1 MLAEQAPKP
10 SPLLH
15 AWHDPLAGLK
25 GVESACVKLA
35 DLNCDGDSKLCVCDQ
50 ENKLKI
56 YKGTSLLNEHALLVP
71 PVAMS
76 VIQIDMTMPRI
87 PSLAVAA
94 GSHVFV
100 YRQLRPYRKW
110 TCPNIEISQMEQDLW
125 RDLQASAC
133 TPALAVKYLREAR
146 DDGKVHLSSRSHELL
161 SHVGEGEQISSTAL
175 NFIDEVK
182 GQPFI
187 QMTLI
192 TCMETIKKEMDE
204 PDAVSLLVL
213 GTEAGQIYILPQDPS
228 GSNFLCRVQLP
239 ATPTMISVS
248 GLFDVEWR
256 VSVICRDGKL
266 YNIKNG
272 DMKGQAVLSGT
283 VVDLGSQAVVM
294 VKQDKY
300 LWIATMERL
309 VSCYSSR
316 GKRMKGLV
324 LTEDISEM
332 CVLHMKRSKVG
343 SLLLVAL
350 ATGEMCI
357 YRDLT
362 KIHSIF
368 VDKPV
373 SALCYGSYGRE
384 ENSLVV
390 VHGNGALTVKIWK
403 RTVDAESMG
412 GTNGPPPEQDI
423 PLPVPKKTKLYV
435 EQTQRERDHA
445 PSMHRGFQRDLCKM
459 RLTTARAY
467 VKTLTDGFMG
477 VTPLGSQDIRIQ
489 VQVQGLG
496 PKFLLKITL
505 QNGSPQPITNSVL
518 LFSFDTNLYVMGHD
532 SSSQQSLAIPVL
544 LPGPKHVVETH
555 VLSVEPQGRAG
566 QVLLLLY
573 SSAYA
578 SSAVPG
584 PNASSCIP
592 MLSASVRMPTS
603 EPML

>member
-1 MLAEQAPKP
+1 MSGDAAK

-25 GVESACVKLA
+25 GVNSACVKLA
-35 DLNCDGDSKLCVCDQ
+35 DLNCDGDSKLCVCDRDK
-50 ENKLKI
+50 KLKV
-56 YKGTSLLNEHALLVP
+56 YKGTSLMGEYAILDT
-71 PVAMS
+71 PVAMA
-76 VIQIDMTMPRI
+76 VIHIDYSMPRI
-87 PSLAVAA
+87 PSLAIAA

-110 TCPNIEISQMEQDLW
+110 SCPPIDISQMELDLW
-125 RDLQASAC
+125 RDLQSGNC
-133 TPALAVKYLREAR
+133 EPALAIKCLTEAR
-146 DDGKVHLSSRSHELL
+146 DSGKIQLSSRSHELL
-161 SHVGEGEQISSTAL
+161 SHVDEGGVVSKAAT
-175 NFIDEVK
+175 NYIDEVK
-182 GQPFI
+182 DQQFV
-187 QMTLI
+187 QLTLI
-192 TCMETIKKEMDE
+192 TCMDTVKKEVDE
-204 PDAVSLLVL
+204 PEAVSLLVV
-213 GTEAGQIYILPQDPS
+213 GTESGQIYILPQDPS
-228 GSNFLCRVQLP
+228 GSNFICKVQLP
-239 ATPTMISVS
+239 SAATLISVN
-248 GLFDVEWR
+248 GVFDVEWR
-256 VSVICRDGKL
+256 VSVTCRDGKL
-266 YNIKNG
+266 YSIKNG
-272 DMKGQAVLSGT
+272 DVRGQAVLSGT
-283 VVDLGSQAVVM
+283 VVDLGAQAVVM
-294 VKQDKY
+294 AKQDKY

-309 VSCYSSR
+309 VSCYSNR
-316 GKRMKGLV
+316 GKRIKGLV

-343 SLLLVAL
+343 SLLLIAL

-362 KIHSIF
+362 KIHSVF
-368 VDKPV
+368 VDKPI

-390 VHGNGALTVKIWK
+390 VHGQGALTVKIWK
-403 RTVDAESMG
+403 RAVDAEAMSG
-412 GTNGPPPEQDI
+412 SNGPPPEQDI

-496 PKFLLKITL
+496 PKFLLKISL

-518 LFSFDTNLYVMGHD
+518 LFSFDSNLYVMGHD
-532 SSSQQSLAIPVL
+532 SSSQQSLSIPVL
-544 LPGPKHVVETH
+544 LPGPKHCVETH
-555 VLSVEPQGRAG
+555 VMSVDPQGRAG

-573 SSAYA
+573 SSSN
-578 SSAVPG
+578 SSVG
-584 PNASSCIP
+584 ISSNPNSSSCIP

-603 EPML
+603 EPLL